1 MGVGGE
7 LLFSPSGVYPLDL
20 SEGVMRCLEDENKRL
35 LWKGVWEACLGGMIT
50 GLRGIWRLLE
60 RRDTERE
67 GTELNPA
74 CQVSALLPKPQ
85 QAPLCMRKLQEKK
98 QPEKG
103 VRFRLYH

>member
-50 GLRGIWRLLE
+50 GAWGHLE
-60 RRDTERE
+60 APGETGHRKRR
-67 GTELNPA
+67 
-74 CQVSALLPKPQ
+74 
-85 QAPLCMRKLQEKK
+85 
-98 QPEKG
+98 
-103 VRFRLYH
+103 H